1 MAAFFLGAVKE
12 RNNLSNSGS
21 KKRKNLFFEM
31 LLVLWSILWSGV
43 EEVIVLLGRENH
55 NP

>member
-1 MAAFFLGAVKE
+1 MAAFLLGAVKE
-12 RNNLSNSGS
+12 RNNL
-21 KKRKNLFFEM
+21 L
-31 LLVLWSILWSGV
+31 LWSILWSGV